1 MKYQDPDI
9 SEHKAVML
17 GLFEKATSMITLR
30 WEEIHRKGQPYY
42 VIALFDR
49 ALAQIRSERYWVV
62 GSIGLIEEDRYA
74 VKVPTAAV
82 GHRRT
87 CIKELSGGA

>member
-1 MKYQDPDI
+1 MIYQDPGI
-9 SEHKAVML
+9 SVREAAVL
-17 GLFEKATSMITLR
+17 GLFEKGTSMITLR
-30 WEEIHRKGQPYY
+30 WEEIRREGQPYY

-49 ALAQIRSERYWVV
+49 ALAQIRSEQNWVA
-62 GSIGLIEEDRYA
+62 GFIGTVQENRHAGE
-74 VKVPTAAV
+74 VPTAVV